1 MSPFSSVLHEL
12 RDAHGLRQ
20 AELADMLGY
29 EQSYISALEIGAK
42 GPPPS
47 EFVTRAI
54 AELHLDEAWQARLW
68 ESLEFSQRKIVLP
81 TEAPEAVFRLCNE
94 LRHQLA
100 KLHPAQIELM
110 RIALRLPQS
119 MATEAMPMQRR
130 IRRRISIGHTE
141 AAEM

>member
-1 MSPFSSVLHEL
+1 
-12 RDAHGLRQ
+12 
-20 AELADMLGY
+20 MLGY